1 MESLFV
7 TLNNQKIELNIEEIF
22 DTKKFNTI
30 KAVTFSADK
39 TFINKYFSD
48 FENVELIIGIPD
60 LEVQRRG
67 AEAIQNFLSI
77 TKKSAKKEQIELF
90 ENLSNKNQNN
100 VIERKWKFRVPLK
113 STIHSKFYLLE
124 GKEGNRLILG
134 SANLSNQAFSDKSKQ
149 FENISIFD
157 NSELYDLYK
166 ENFEILDNQCIDFI
180 TSAIIKKGKKIISK
194 KKENENA
201 IPIVFSFNEHEGLQT
216 EIAKDYFEDFKECF
230 NEIDKEEIEKE
241 GGIGDQLKSVK
252 SNYELVEKE
261 KKQEEIYE
269 KYAYEVVGEIVK
281 KRSKTKKSLLI
292 DIKDLGDKVRKVLK
306 IQIAPKIKE
315 EVIERKRLILKEN
328 DMNEEHSGLYIIEP
342 KKENEKLVYLTREF
356 GKKATNEEIKESI
369 ETICHLIDNYKN
381 FVEQYDDEYGSRVVE
396 TIFYAFTSPFF
407 QEIRKI
413 LSANS
418 EGTDNLNVPMFMFL
432 GGSSHSGK
440 TSLLKLI
447 IKMLG
452 ISENN
457 NPNYYSKIV
466 PEGKQWRAD
475 TIKQIDYWLREENVN
490 PIFIDELDADFF
502 KTRAENL
509 IKNLSNETAESQ
521 KNTSVLIGN
530 TNSQIFQMPDAA
542 ERRSYYITNDKP
554 FNKIPEAGKAYNE
567 VFEKTNSI
575 LFNDF
580 VIRMADKLSVENP
593 DLFHHTSCAEGKKLD
608 FLYLTRQIFKDYFKI
623 ANISIPNWFPN
634 GRYDDIVKRN
644 MEKWKFRF
652 QMNPELF
659 QLNPELCSSGSEEQ
673 IVYLFDLLTMNKIGE
688 SAGNKNIG
696 SEYLN
701 SILPNVKTN
710 NFSEGLII
718 DIFKFHNWIGLPIPE
733 KICLEIWKQ
742 YYLKNYNNFNFFLKD
757 KCYHLDLG
765 KIEDIKNK
773 ENFIEILNE
782 NCILDLED
790 NIIKIKVFEFHNWI
804 NLPIPENIN
813 KQLEKKKTFFEKI
826 FNKIY

>member
-22 DTKKFNTI
+22 DVKKFNTI

-67 AEAIQNFLSI
+67 AEAIQNLLSV
-77 TKKSAKKEQIELF
+77 TKKSPKKEQIELF

-124 GKEGNRLILG
+124 GNGCNRLILG
-134 SANLSNQAFSDKSKQ
+134 SANLSNQAFSGQSRQ

-157 NSELYDLYK
+157 NSELYDPYK
-166 ENFEILDNQCIDFI
+166 EYFETLDSQCIDFI
-180 TSAIIKKGKKIISK
+180 TSAIVKKGKKIISK
-194 KKENENA
+194 RKGDEKA
-201 IPIVFSFNEHEGLQT
+201 IPVVFSFNEHEGLQT
-216 EIAKDYFEDFKECF
+216 EIAKDYFENFKECF
-230 NEIDKEEIEKE
+230 NEIADEEIEKE

-252 SNYELVEKE
+252 SSYEQVEKE
-261 KKQEEIYE
+261 NKEEEVFE
-269 KYAYEVVGEIVK
+269 KYAYEVVGEMVK
-281 KRSKTKKSLLI
+281 RRAKTKKALLI
-292 DIKDLGDKVRKVLK
+292 EAKDLGNKVKKVLK

-315 EVIERKRLILKEN
+315 DTAERERLILKEN
-328 DMNEEHSGLYIIEP
+328 DMNEEHSGLYIVEP
-342 KKENEKLVYLTREF
+342 KKENEELTYSTREF
-356 GKKATNEEIKESI
+356 GRKAADEEIKKSI
-369 ETICHLIDNYKN
+369 ETICHLIDNYKS
-381 FVEQYDDEYGSRVVE
+381 FVKQYDDEYGSRVIE

-407 QEIRKI
+407 QEMRKI
-413 LSANS
+413 LAKNNDS
-418 EGTDNLNVPMFMFL
+418 TVNLNFPMFMFL

-452 ISENN
+452 LSKKNE
-457 NPNYYSKIV
+457 PSYYSKIV
-466 PEGKQWRAD
+466 PSGKQWRAD

-490 PIFIDELDADFF
+490 PVFIDELDADFF

-521 KNTSVLIGN
+521 KNTAVLIGS
-530 TNSQIFQMPDAA
+530 TNSNIFQLPDAA
-542 ERRSYYITNDKP
+542 ERRSYYITNDKE
-554 FNKIPEAGKAYNE
+554 FDKSSAAERAYNE
-567 VFEKTNSI
+567 VSKKINSV

-580 VIRMADKLSVENP
+580 VIRMADKLSEDNVN
-593 DLFHHTSCAEGKKLD
+593 LLNYSACAEGEKVD
-608 FLYLTRQIFKDYFKI
+608 FLYLTRQIFKEYFEI
-623 ANISIPNWFPN
+623 ANISLPQWFPE

-644 MEKWKFRF
+644 MEKWKLRF
-652 QMNPELF
+652 QMNPEMF
-659 QLNPELCSSGSEEQ
+659 QLKFDKQ
-673 IVYLFDLLTMNKIGE
+673 AVYIFDLLTMSRIGE
-688 SAGNKNIG
+688 AGGNKTVGN
-696 SEYLN
+696 EYLN
-701 SILPNVKTN
+701 SILPSVKIN
-710 NFSEGLII
+710 NSNEAIVI
-718 DIFKFHNWIGLPIPE
+718 DAFKFHNWIGLPVPE
-733 KICLEIWKQ
+733 KFCLEIWKQ
-742 YYLKNYNNFNFFLKD
+742 YYLKNSNNFSFFLKD
-757 KCYHLDLG
+757 KCYHLDSG
-765 KIEDIKNK
+765 KMGNIEDR
-773 ENFIEILNE
+773 ENFIEMLNE

-790 NIIKIKVFEFHNWI
+790 NIIKIKVLEFHSWI

-826 FNKIY
+826 FNKRY

>member
-22 DTKKFNTI
+22 DVKKFNTI

-67 AEAIQNFLSI
+67 AEAIQNLLSV

-124 GKEGNRLILG
+124 GNGCNRLILG
-134 SANLSNQAFSDKSKQ
+134 SANLSNQAFSGQSRQ

-157 NSELYDLYK
+157 NSELYDPYK
-166 ENFEILDNQCIDFI
+166 EYFETLDSQCIDFI
-180 TSAIIKKGKKIISK
+180 TSAIVKKGKKIISK
-194 KKENENA
+194 KKENEKA

-216 EIAKDYFEDFKECF
+216 EIAKDYFENFKECF
-230 NEIDKEEIEKE
+230 NEIADEEIEKE

-252 SNYELVEKE
+252 SSYEQIEKE
-261 KKQEEIYE
+261 NKAEEIFE
-269 KYAYEVVGEIVK
+269 KYAYEVVGEMVK
-281 KRSKTKKSLLI
+281 RRAKTKKALLI
-292 DIKDLGDKVRKVLK
+292 EAKDLGNKVKKVLK

-315 EVIERKRLILKEN
+315 ETAERKRLILKEN
-328 DMNEEHSGLYIIEP
+328 DMNEEHSGLYIVEP
-342 KKENEKLVYLTREF
+342 KKENEELTYSTREF
-356 GKKATNEEIKESI
+356 GRKATDEEIKESI

-381 FVEQYDDEYGSRVVE
+381 FVKQYDDEYGSRVIE

-407 QEIRKI
+407 QEMRKI
-413 LSANS
+413 LARNNDS
-418 EGTDNLNVPMFMFL
+418 TVNLNFPMFMFL

-452 ISENN
+452 LSKKNE
-457 NPNYYSKIV
+457 PSYYSKIV
-466 PEGKQWRAD
+466 PSGKQWRAD

-490 PIFIDELDADFF
+490 PVFIDELDADFF

-521 KNTSVLIGN
+521 KNTAVLIGS
-530 TNSQIFQMPDAA
+530 TNSNIFQLPDAA
-542 ERRSYYITNDKP
+542 ERRSYYITNDKE
-554 FNKIPEAGKAYNE
+554 FDKSSAAERAYNE
-567 VFEKTNSI
+567 VSKKINSV

-580 VIRMADKLSVENP
+580 VIRMADKLSEDNVN
-593 DLFHHTSCAEGKKLD
+593 LLNYSACAEGEKVD
-608 FLYLTRQIFKDYFKI
+608 FLYLTRQIFKEYFEI
-623 ANISIPNWFPN
+623 ANISLPQWFPK

-644 MEKWKFRF
+644 MEKWKLRF
-652 QMNPELF
+652 QMNPEMF
-659 QLNPELCSSGSEEQ
+659 QLKFDNKQP
-673 IVYLFDLLTMNKIGE
+673 VYIFDLLTMSRIGE
-688 SAGNKNIG
+688 ASGNKSVGN
-696 SEYLN
+696 EYLN
-701 SILPNVKTN
+701 SILPNVKIN
-710 NFSEGLII
+710 NSNEAIVI
-718 DIFKFHNWIGLPIPE
+718 DLFKFHSWIELPVPE
-733 KICLEIWKQ
+733 KFCLEIWKQ
-742 YYLKNYNNFNFFLKD
+742 YYLKSSNNFNLFLKD

-765 KIEDIKNK
+765 KIGNIEDR

-790 NIIKIKVFEFHNWI
+790 NIIKIKVLEFHDWI
-804 NLPIPENIN
+804 SLPVPENIN

-826 FNKIY
+826 FNKRY

>member
-67 AEAIQNFLSI
+67 AEAIQNLLSV

-124 GKEGNRLILG
+124 GNGCNRLILG

-166 ENFEILDNQCIDFI
+166 ENFEILDSQCIDFI

-194 KKENENA
+194 KKENEKA

-216 EIAKDYFEDFKECF
+216 EITKDYFENFKECF
-230 NEIDKEEIEKE
+230 NEIANEEIEKE

-252 SNYELVEKE
+252 SNYEQIEKE
-261 KKQEEIYE
+261 NKEEEIFE
-269 KYAYEVVGEIVK
+269 KYAYEVVGEMVK
-281 KRSKTKKSLLI
+281 KRAKTKKALLI
-292 DIKDLGDKVRKVLK
+292 EAKDLGDKVKKVLK

-315 EVIERKRLILKEN
+315 EVAERERLILKGN
-328 DMNEEHSGLYIIEP
+328 DMNEEHSGLYIVES
-342 KKENEKLVYLTREF
+342 KKENEELIYSTREF

-369 ETICHLIDNYKN
+369 KTICHLIENYKN
-381 FVEQYDDEYGSRVVE
+381 FVKQYDDEYGSRVIE

-407 QEIRKI
+407 QEMRKI
-413 LSANS
+413 LAKNNDS
-418 EGTDNLNVPMFMFL
+418 TVNLNFPMFMFL

-452 ISENN
+452 LSKKNE
-457 NPNYYSKIV
+457 PNYYSKIV

-521 KNTSVLIGN
+521 KNTSVLIGS
-530 TNSQIFQMPDAA
+530 TNSNIFQLPDAA
-542 ERRSYYITNDKP
+542 ERRSYYITNDKE
-554 FNKIPEAGKAYNE
+554 FDKSSIAERAYNE
-567 VFEKTNSI
+567 VSKKINSV

-580 VIRMADKLSVENP
+580 VIRMADKLSEDNVN
-593 DLFHHTSCAEGKKLD
+593 LLNYSVCAEGEKVD
-608 FLYLTRQIFKDYFKI
+608 FLYLTRQIFKEYFAI
-623 ANISIPNWFPN
+623 ANISLPQWFPN

-644 MEKWKFRF
+644 MEKWKLRF
-652 QMNPELF
+652 QMNSEMF
-659 QLNPELCSSGSEEQ
+659 QLKFDKQP
-673 IVYLFDLLTMNKIGE
+673 IYIFDLLMMSKIGE
-688 SAGNKNIG
+688 ASGNKNVG
-696 SEYLN
+696 NEYLN
-701 SILPNVKTN
+701 SILPNVKIN
-710 NFSEGLII
+710 NSNEAIVI
-718 DIFKFHNWIGLPIPE
+718 DVFKFHNWIGLPIPE
-733 KICLEIWKQ
+733 KFCLEIWKQ
-742 YYLKNYNNFNFFLKD
+742 YYLKNSNNFNFFLKD
-757 KCYHLDLG
+757 KCYHLDLE
-765 KIEDIKNK
+765 KIENIEDK
-773 ENFIEILNE
+773 ENFIEMLNE
-782 NCILDLED
+782 NCILDLEE

-813 KQLEKKKTFFEKI
+813 KQLEKKKSFFEKI